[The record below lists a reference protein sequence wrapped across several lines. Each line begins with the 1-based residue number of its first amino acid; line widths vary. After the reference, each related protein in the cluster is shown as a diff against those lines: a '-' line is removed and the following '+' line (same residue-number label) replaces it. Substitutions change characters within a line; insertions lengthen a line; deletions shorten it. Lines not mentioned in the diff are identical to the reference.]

1 MTVPLTLTVI
11 VLPSQ
16 THSTRVHSP
25 RGLSTSCLPR
35 VSSSSLKSGS
45 CCVHH
50 SCPPVKTRFVPPFC
64 QRGRL
69 SGPRTTSLVSDTGI
83 VLPLSSLPRMTIR
96 SPTQPW
102 ASWHSMHDIQVPPAP
117 PSGPTA
123 FSRMPELRTY
133 LPPSVFL
140 PHLYSTMRR

>member
-1 MTVPLTLTVI
+1 MTAPLTLTVI

-16 THSTRVHSP
+16 THSTRVQSP

-35 VSSSSLKSGS
+35 VSSNSLKSRS
-45 CCVHH
+45 CRDHQ
-50 SCPPVKTRFVPPFC
+50 SCPPVKMRLLPPFF

-69 SGPRTTSLVSDTGI
+69 SCPRTASVVSETDI
-83 VLPLSSLPRMTIR
+83 PLPLSSLPRMTIR
-96 SPTQPW
+96 SPTRPC
-102 ASWHSMHDIQVPPAP
+102 ASWHSIHDSQVPPAP

-133 LPPSVFL
+133 LPQSVFL
-140 PHLYSTMRR
+140 PQRYSTIR